1 MTVDTYSRQNV
12 AQAMLNGIEN
22 CTGPICRFSSYR
34 AFTEAID
41 DLFTHSGI
49 FQAIKDYTDF
59 TVSTIDYSI
68 DEQMLTIRL
77 DV

>member
-1 MTVDTYSRQNV
+1 MVKKNR
-12 AQAMLNGIEN
+12 I
-22 CTGPICRFSSYR
+22 
-34 AFTEAID
+34 
-41 DLFTHSGI
+41 THSGI